1 MTLTDILAG
10 AFRVFTEPGLFG
22 AMMIGL
28 SLGMVFGAAPGLS
41 GKMGLLLLLP
51 LLFDM
56 DPAIGVVLL
65 LSMHSVVHT
74 GGSVPS
80 ILVGVPGGAPE
91 AATVLD
97 GFTMAKKGQAAE
109 ALGASMA
116 ASGVGG
122 ALGALCYFALLPVF
136 VSMGHLFGAPEYL
149 LLALIGL
156 TAVATLSHGS
166 MIKGLTMGA
175 LGLLAGTVGTDY
187 ASGTQRYTFGQLE
200 MWDGLD
206 MLLLIT
212 GLFAVPELID
222 MARKKSLMPSGPDA
236 AAACTYRALFR
247 GMMATWYHRWLTLRT
262 TAIGIIIGMM
272 PGLGAEVA
280 SWLAYGHAVQS
291 AKDKDRFG
299 KGAIEGVIAPETA
312 NNSKEGG
319 SLLPTVVFGIPG
331 SSTMALM
338 VAGLAILGLPVGPA
352 MITQHPDITALIG
365 WSVLWSNLAAVVAFL
380 AVLPLVGKIV
390 YLRIDYLA
398 PMVLAIAVTGT
409 LIEQT
414 GWVPLAVLFLISAFG
429 CYLTNADWPRA
440 PFLLG
445 FIMGKLAEL
454 NLVKTSAL
462 YGWEALTRW
471 STLVLL
477 AGLVYLIWRGV
488 RAHKA
493 EALRRLPSTDLVLA
507 GILLC
512 IFVIAGADAVGFP
525 FEARLMPLV
534 AVGIG
539 IVTVGILIVTHLLA
553 PTLARPE
560 QPHIPVRL
568 LLGFALFLGLVPLVG
583 VLPASTAYAGLH
595 AFIELRFKLWRCVVL
610 SAVLAAVIWLLFG
623 FWLRQPLTGGL
634 LL

>member
-1 MTLTDILAG
+1 MTLADVLMG

-22 AMMIGL
+22 AMAIGL

-97 GFTMAKKGQAAE
+97 GFAMAKKGQAAE

-116 ASGVGG
+116 ASGIGG

-136 VSMGHLFGAPEYL
+136 ASLGRIFGAPEYL
-149 LLALIGL
+149 LLALLGL
-156 TAVATLSHGS
+156 CAVSTLSQGS
-166 MIKGLTMGA
+166 VIKGFAMGA
-175 LGLLAGTVGTDY
+175 LGLLAGTVGLDY
-187 ASGTQRYTFGQLE
+187 ATGTPRYTFGQLE
-200 MWDGLD
+200 LWDGLD
-206 MLLLIT
+206 MLLMIT

-222 MARKKSLMPSGPDA
+222 MARKKTLLPSGEEA
-236 AAACTYRALFR
+236 AATCTYRALFR
-247 GMMATWYHRWLTLRT
+247 GMMATWHHRWLTLRT
-262 TAIGIIIGMM
+262 TAIGIVIGMM

-291 AKDKDRFG
+291 AKDKTRFG
-299 KGAIEGVIAPETA
+299 KGAVEGVIAPETA

-319 SLLPTVVFGIPG
+319 SLLPTVAFGIPG

-338 VAGLAILGLPVGPA
+338 IAGLAILGIPVGTT
-352 MITQHPDITALIG
+352 MLEQHGDIAILIG
-365 WSVLWSNLAAVVAFL
+365 WSVLWSNLAAVLAFL

-398 PMVLAIAVTGT
+398 PTVLAIAVAGT

-414 GWVPLAVLFLISAFG
+414 GWVPLVVLFLISAFG

-445 FIMGKLAEL
+445 FIMGRLAEI
-454 NLVKTSAL
+454 NLIKTSAL
-462 YGWEALTRW
+462 YGWSAFTRW
-471 STLVLL
+471 PTLLLLALLVYLVVRGLRTHKVEMMQMLQRSDLVVAAALLLLFLAAGLTALFFPYEARLLPLL
-477 AGLVYLIWRGV
+477 AGGLGV
-488 RAHKA
+488 VATGTMLTVHWLA
-493 EALRRLPSTDLVLA
+493 APGNAPMPSH
-507 GILLC
+507 
-512 IFVIAGADAVGFP
+512 
-525 FEARLMPLV
+525 MPW
-534 AVGIG
+534 
-539 IVTVGILIVTHLLA
+539 
-553 PTLARPE
+553 
-560 QPHIPVRL
+560 RL
-568 LLGFALFLGLVPLVG
+568 LVGFALFLALVPLIG
-583 VLPASTAYAGLH
+583 ILPASAAYAGLH
-595 AFIELRFKLWRCVVL
+595 ALIELRMRWWRAAL
-610 SAVLAAVIWLLFG
+610 LAGVIGATIWLLFG
-623 FWLRQPLTGGL
+623 YWLRQPVMGAL
-634 LL
+634 